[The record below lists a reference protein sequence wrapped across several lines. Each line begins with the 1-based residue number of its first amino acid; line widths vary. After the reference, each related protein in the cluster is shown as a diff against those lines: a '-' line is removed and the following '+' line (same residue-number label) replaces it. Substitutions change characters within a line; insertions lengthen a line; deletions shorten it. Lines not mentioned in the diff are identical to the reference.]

1 MSIRKYVHDP
11 CLIPDGTY
19 VARVKAVRQKAKDG
33 RSWTVVSLEIVQGF
47 WKRRVVFDIIRRHGF
62 SREAVDADGER
73 ESSLVGLSAAMGKP
87 DRACRDLI
95 GRLVEIDVGSQWRGD
110 LQRQSNRVRAYRWTR
125 QFLH

>member
-33 RSWTVVSLEIVQGF
+33 RSWTVVALEIVQGF

-62 SREAVDADGER
+62 SREAVDADGAR
-73 ESSLVGLSAAMGKP
+73 ESSLVGLGAGQRKH
-87 DRACRDLI
+87 DRACREMI
-95 GRLVEIDVGSQWRGD
+95 GALVEVEVGSQWRGD
-110 LQRQSNRVRAYRWTR
+110 LERQANRVRAYRWTP
-125 QFLH
+125 QF

>member
-1 MSIRKYVHDP
+1 
-11 CLIPDGTY
+11 LIPDGTY

-73 ESSLVGLSAAMGKP
+73 ESSLVGLSAGQRKH
-87 DRACRDLI
+87 DRACRQMI
-95 GRLVEIDVGSQWRGD
+95 GTLVEVEVGSQWRGD
-110 LQRQSNRVRAYRWTR
+110 LERQANRVRAYRWTP
-125 QFLH
+125 QF